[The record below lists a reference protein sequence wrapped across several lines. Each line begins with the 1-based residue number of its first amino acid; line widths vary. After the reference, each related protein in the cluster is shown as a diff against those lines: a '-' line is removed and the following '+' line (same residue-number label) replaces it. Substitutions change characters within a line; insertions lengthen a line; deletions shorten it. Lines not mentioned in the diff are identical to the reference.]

1 MVKHE
6 IQLSVFYHSGEVGT
20 AAVHYIAAPGFDI
33 IFRHSST
40 MTEIAMTC
48 DVHFNQWEEDTLD
61 YFVNEKGF
69 QRITIPANSWK
80 GQTEEIINAG
90 TPD

>member
-1 MVKHE
+1 MRRGGLLAKQMC
-6 IQLSVFYHSGEVGT
+6 IR
-20 AAVHYIAAPGFDI
+20 D
-33 IFRHSST
+33 R
-40 MTEIAMTC
+40 
-48 DVHFNQWEEDTLD
+48 DTLD

-90 TPD
+90 TPDCLFVRDELDEDVVYLSLIHI